1 MLINKLQLNLF
12 VTFASEHKQKKKK
25 SGIKYFQMKQF
36 SLLLLLSI
44 FITGMSLAQQK
55 PEMNL
60 DKNEHNFGIIKEE
73 IGAVTT
79 QFEFTNTGSSPLI
92 IQRVASSC
100 GCTTP
105 SYSREP
111 ILPGK
116 KGSIAA
122 QYSTVR
128 RPGTFNKTI
137 RVYTNVPDTVY
148 VLTIKGN
155 VTPRQ

>member
-1 MLINKLQLNLF
+1 MKKIGFILLF
-12 VTFASEHKQKKKK
+12 TVLM
-25 SGIKYFQMKQF
+25 SGIVF
-36 SLLLLLSI
+36 
-44 FITGMSLAQQK
+44 AQNK
-55 PEMNL
+55 PAMEFE
-60 DKNEHNFGIIKEE
+60 KTEHNFGTIKEE
-73 IGAVTT
+73 MGAVTT
-79 QFEFTNTGSSPLI
+79 MFEFKNTGKSPLI

-105 SYSREP
+105 SYTREP

-116 KGSIAA
+116 EGVVSA

-148 VLTIKGN
+148 VLTINGF
-155 VTPRQ
+155 